1 MDTLEDP
8 SSPVVSGEQGGGKE
22 LNSKW
27 NSFAASSRVSLTSPV
42 VPRRKIQNF
51 GSSRETAEVEEED
64 GEPSNDG
71 QSEIRLSKTEK
82 KR

>member
-27 NSFAASSRVSLTSPV
+27 NSFASSSRVSLTSPV
-42 VPRRKIQNF
+42 VPKRKIQNF
-51 GSSRETAEVEEED
+51 LPSRETAEKEEVKKKTMSKNSAE
-64 GEPSNDG
+64 
-71 QSEIRLSKTEK
+71 QSTAS
-82 KR
+82 